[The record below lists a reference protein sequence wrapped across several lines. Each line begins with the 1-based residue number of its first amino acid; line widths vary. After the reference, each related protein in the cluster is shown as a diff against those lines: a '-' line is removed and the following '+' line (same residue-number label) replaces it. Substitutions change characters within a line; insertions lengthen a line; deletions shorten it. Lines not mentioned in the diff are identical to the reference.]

1 MNIKLSS
8 ATSTFNRGLGTVIL
22 EGSHLF
28 LRAQHLEGAGEILFD
43 SHHGS
48 TVVELSTIV
57 GGREDSDYVSFVRPV
72 VAVHHKLVSASDSG
86 QSV

>member
-8 ATSTFNRGLGTVIL
+8 TTSTFNRGLGTVIL
-22 EGSHLF
+22 EGSHPF

-43 SHHGS
+43 VHHGS

-57 GGREDSDYVSFVRPV
+57 GGREDSDQLLLCE
-72 VAVHHKLVSASDSG
+72 KLVSVLNDLMCAAN
-86 QSV
+86 